1 MYQHSDVQGNPIALP
16 VGKVACIGRN
26 YLDHIEEMK
35 SVVSASPL
43 LFLKPKAALCD
54 MGKPLS
60 IPTEQGECHNELEVA
75 VLLKHT
81 VSKATENEVLA
92 AIWGIGLGLDLTLRD
107 VQRELKAQGQPWERA
122 KSFDLSCPVSGFVP
136 IDSITDLQDLHFTLS
151 INGEVRQSGHTAM
164 MLHKIVPLIAHMSQT
179 FTLDAG
185 DIVLTGTPKGV
196 GPLLVG
202 DTIEATLHDK
212 MTVNTKVVR

>member
-1 MYQHSDVQGNPIALP
+1 MYQYLDVQGNPIALP

-60 IPTEQGECHNELEVA
+60 IPTDQGECHNELEVA
-75 VLLKHT
+75 VLLKHA
-81 VSKATENEVLA
+81 VSKATEDEVLA

-136 IDSITDLQDLHFTLS
+136 IDSITDLQDLRFTLS

-212 MTVNTKVVR
+212 ITVNTKVVR

>member
-1 MYQHSDVQGNPIALP
+1 MYQHLDVQGNPIALP

-202 DTIEATLHDK
+202 DTIDATLHDK

>member
-1 MYQHSDVQGNPIALP
+1 MYQHLDVQGNPIALP

-107 VQRELKAQGQPWERA
+107 VQRDLKAQGQPWERA

>member
-1 MYQHSDVQGNPIALP
+1 MYQHLDVQDNPIALP

-60 IPTEQGECHNELEVA
+60 IPTDQGECHNELEVA
-75 VLLKHT
+75 VLLKHA
-81 VSKATENEVLA
+81 VSKATEDEVLA

-136 IDSITDLQDLHFTLS
+136 IDSITDLQDLRFTLS

-212 MTVNTKVVR
+212 ITVNTKVVR

>member
-1 MYQHSDVQGNPIALP
+1 MYQHQEYQGGPISLP

-35 SVVSASPL
+35 SVVSESPL

-54 MGKPLS
+54 MATPLV
-60 IPTEQGECHNELEVA
+60 IPTNQGECHNELEVA
-75 VLLKHT
+75 VLLKYALC
-81 VSKATENEVLA
+81 KATEAEVLA

-136 IDSITDLQDLHFTLS
+136 IDSTTDLQDLHFTLS
-151 INGEVRQSGHTAM
+151 INGEIRQSGHTAM

-185 DIVLTGTPKGV
+185 DVVLTGTPKGV
-196 GPLLVG
+196 GPLLAG

-212 MTVNTKVVR
+212 ITVNTKVVR

>member
-1 MYQHSDVQGNPIALP
+1 MYQHVEFQGNPIALP
-16 VGKVACIGRN
+16 IGKVACIGRN

-35 SVVSASPL
+35 SVVSESPL

-54 MGKPLS
+54 MATPLV
-60 IPTEQGECHNELEVA
+60 IPANQGECHNELEVA
-75 VLLKHT
+75 VLLKR
-81 VSKATENEVLA
+81 SLCKATEDEVLA

-136 IDSITDLQDLHFTLS
+136 IDSTTDLQDLHFTLS

-164 MLHKIVPLIAHMSQT
+164 MLHKIVPLIAHMSQS

-185 DIVLTGTPKGV
+185 DVVLTGTPKGV
-196 GPLLVG
+196 GPLLAG
-202 DTIEATLHDK
+202 DTIEAVLHDK
-212 MTVNTKVVR
+212 MTVNTEVVS

>member
-1 MYQHSDVQGNPIALP
+1 MYQHLDVQGNPIALP

-60 IPTEQGECHNELEVA
+60 IPTDQGECHNELEVA
-75 VLLKHT
+75 VLLKHA
-81 VSKATENEVLA
+81 VSKATEDEVLA

-136 IDSITDLQDLHFTLS
+136 IDSITDLQDLRFTLS

-179 FTLDAG
+179 FTLDSG

-212 MTVNTKVVR
+212 ITVNTKVVR

>member
-1 MYQHSDVQGNPIALP
+1 MYQHLDVQGNPIALP

-26 YLDHIEEMK
+26 SLDHIEEMK

-60 IPTEQGECHNELEVA
+60 IPTDQGECHNELEVA
-75 VLLKHT
+75 VLLKHA
-81 VSKATENEVLA
+81 VSKATEDEVLA

-136 IDSITDLQDLHFTLS
+136 IDSITDLQDLRFTLS

-212 MTVNTKVVR
+212 ITVNTKVVR

>member
-1 MYQHSDVQGNPIALP
+1 MYQHLDVQGNPIALP

>member
-1 MYQHSDVQGNPIALP
+1 MYEHVEFQGNPIALP
-16 VGKVACIGRN
+16 IGKVACIGRN

-35 SVVSASPL
+35 SVVSESPL
-43 LFLKPKAALCD
+43 LFLKPKTALCD
-54 MGKPLS
+54 LAKPLV
-60 IPTEQGECHNELEVA
+60 IPANQGECHNELEVA
-75 VLLKHT
+75 VLLKHALC
-81 VSKATENEVLA
+81 KATEDEVLA

-122 KSFDLSCPVSGFVP
+122 KSFDLSSPVSGFVP

-185 DIVLTGTPKGV
+185 DVVLTGTPKGV
-196 GPLLVG
+196 GPLLAG

-212 MTVNTKVVR
+212 ITVNTKVVS